1 MCKDEHR
8 PEVARKRRTV
18 SHTCIGG
25 KNSESFTAFKM
36 ELQNWAG
43 SPHDNIL
50 QFAENAESREGR
62 LTELDIAGDSGTFQG
77 NGPETVASAHFMH

>member
-1 MCKDEHR
+1 
-8 PEVARKRRTV
+8 
-18 SHTCIGG
+18 
-25 KNSESFTAFKM
+25 M

-77 NGPETVASAHFMH
+77 NGPETLASAHFMH